1 MLNMRTP
8 PSIKSGLAIANDV
21 RIESKND
28 NVVIVAAGVAFYAV
42 LALLPGLFISV
53 SLYGLFTDLATAERQ
68 IEALLEVLPQ
78 ATMVFVEQQMRAVAD
93 SSHTNLSI
101 GFVASIAALAWTVSN
116 LTRALVIAV
125 KIAYDQETERSI
137 LENRFVAIGL
147 TFGTLIALIIALAM
161 IAAAPI
167 LLGRLDPT
175 NAIVTFGNLRWLLI
189 GVAVFGGIGLL
200 YRYAPPRRPGWLSV
214 VPGTVL
220 ATLMW
225 VVTSL
230 GFSIYVSSFGSYN
243 ETYGTLGAGVV
254 LLLWF
259 WFSSLAVLLGAELN
273 EAIIL
278 RQETRSAVADSG

>member
-1 MLNMRTP
+1 MTNMRIP
-8 PSIKSGLAIANDV
+8 PGIKNWYAIANDV

-78 ATMVFVEQQMRAVAD
+78 ATMVFVEQQMRAVAV
-93 SSHTNLSI
+93 SSHTQLSI

-116 LTRALVIAV
+116 LARALVIAV

-147 TFGTLIALIIALAM
+147 TFGTLIALIVALAV

-175 NAIVTFGNLRWLLI
+175 NAIVTFSNLRWLLI
-189 GVAVFGGIGLL
+189 GVTVFGGIGLL
-200 YRYAPPRRPGWLSV
+200 YRYAPPRRPRWRSV

-225 VVTSL
+225 VATSL

-243 ETYGTLGAGVV
+243 ETYGTLGAGVI

-259 WFSSLAVLLGAELN
+259 WFSALAIVLGAELN
-273 EAIIL
+273 EAIYVSA
-278 RQETRSAVADSG
+278 TRSSRAVDSG

>member
-1 MLNMRTP
+1 MKLP
-8 PSIKSGLAIANDV
+8 PKLKDWLSIANDV
-21 RIESKND
+21 RIESDHD
-28 NVVIVAAGVAFYAV
+28 NAVIVAAGVAFYAV

-53 SLYGLFTDLATAERQ
+53 SIYGLFTDLATAERQ

-78 ATMVFVEQQMRAVAD
+78 SSMVFVEQQMRAVAD
-93 SSHTNLSI
+93 SSHARLSI
-101 GFVASIAALAWTVSN
+101 GFFASVAALAWTVSN
-116 LTRALVIAV
+116 LTRALVRAV

-137 LENRFVAIGL
+137 LENRAVAIGL
-147 TFGTLIALIIALAM
+147 TFATLIVLIVSLAI

-167 LLGRLDPT
+167 VFGRLDPT

-189 GVAVFGGIGLL
+189 GAVVFAGIGLL
-200 YRYAPPRRPGWLSV
+200 YRYAPPRRPSWRSV

-259 WFSSLAVLLGAELN
+259 WFSALAIVIGAEFN
-273 EAIIL
+273 EAL
-278 RQETRSAVADSG
+278 LLRSAGTSGVTDSG

>member
-1 MLNMRTP
+1 MQLHP
-8 PSIKSGLAIANDV
+8 KVKEWLSIANDV
-21 RIESKND
+21 RIESDHD

-93 SSHTNLSI
+93 SSHAGLSI

-116 LTRALVIAV
+116 LTRALVRAV

-137 LENRFVAIGL
+137 LENRAVAIAL
-147 TFGTLIALIIALAM
+147 TFATLIILIVSLAI

-189 GVAVFGGIGLL
+189 GIGVFGGITLL
-200 YRYAPPRRPGWLSV
+200 YRYAPPRRPSWPSV
-214 VPGTVL
+214 IPGTVL
-220 ATLMW
+220 ATIMW

-259 WFSSLAVLLGAELN
+259 WFSALSIVLGAELN
-273 EAIIL
+273 AAL
-278 RQETRSAVADSG
+278 LVRSAEHSATADSG

>member
-1 MLNMRTP
+1 MQLP
-8 PSIKSGLAIANDV
+8 PKVKEWLSIANDV
-21 RIESKND
+21 RIEADHD

-53 SLYGLFTDLATAERQ
+53 SVYGLFTDLATAERQ

-93 SSHTNLSI
+93 SSHAGLSI

-116 LTRALVIAV
+116 LTRALVRSV
-125 KIAYDQETERSI
+125 KIAYDQEEERSI
-137 LENRFVAIGL
+137 LENRAVAIGL
-147 TFGTLIALIIALAM
+147 TFATLTILIISLAI

-175 NAIVTFGNLRWLLI
+175 NAIVTFGNLRWVLI
-189 GVAVFGGIGLL
+189 GVGVFGGICLL
-200 YRYAPPRRPGWLSV
+200 YRYAPPQRPSWRSV
-214 VPGTVL
+214 IPGTVL
-220 ATLMW
+220 ATVMW

-259 WFSSLAVLLGAELN
+259 WFSALSIVIGAELN
-273 EAIIL
+273 EAL
-278 RQETRSAVADSG
+278 MKRSADAADPANAG